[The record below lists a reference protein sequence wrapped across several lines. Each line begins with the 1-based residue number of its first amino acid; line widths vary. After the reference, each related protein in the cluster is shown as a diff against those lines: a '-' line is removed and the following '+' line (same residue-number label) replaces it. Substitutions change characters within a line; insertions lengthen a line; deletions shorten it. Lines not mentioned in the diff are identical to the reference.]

1 MMGESVKPWSLH
13 LALILGLGVALALL
27 PPYPATML
35 ARILVL
41 AVFAIGYNLAFGYT
55 GLLSLGH
62 ALFLAAGVFA
72 AGLSAQFWGLGAGPA
87 LVLGMLA
94 GGGMAA
100 AVGLLALRT
109 AGVSFMIVTLM
120 FAQAGYLCVLYF
132 GTLTGGDEGFTLPA
146 ASRMIFGFDLSTD
159 APRFVAALVLFALG
173 LLASLALV
181 RSPFGRSM
189 VALRENEERSRMLG
203 LNPFA
208 VKLTVLVISGLYA
221 GAAGAAYALL
231 FGYAGANFATIQYSI
246 LPMLYVLLGGAGTT
260 IGPFLGTLLM
270 FVLIEVTSRLARV
283 WPMLEGMEYFL
294 IGATLVILVLFAPRG
309 ILGTLRERGLK
320 WLP

>member
-1 MMGESVKPWSLH
+1 MGESVKPFALH
-13 LALILGLGVALALL
+13 LALILALAVALAVL

-41 AVFAIGYNLAFGYT
+41 AVFAMGYNLAYGYT

-72 AGLSAQFWGLGAGPA
+72 AGLSAQFWGLSAGPA
-87 LVLGMLA
+87 LLLGVLA
-94 GGGMAA
+94 GGGMATT
-100 AVGLLALRT
+100 VGLLALRT

-120 FAQAGYLCVLYF
+120 FAQAGYLTLLYF
-132 GTLTGGDEGFTLPA
+132 GPITGGDEGFTLPA
-146 ASRMIFGFDLSTD
+146 ASRVILGFDLSTD
-159 APRFVAALVLFALG
+159 TPRFVAALFLFAIG
-173 LLASLALV
+173 LLVSLALV

-189 VALRENEERSRMLG
+189 VAMRENEERSRMLG
-203 LNPFA
+203 INPFA
-208 VKLTVLVISGLYA
+208 VKLAALVISGLYA

-260 IGPFLGTLLM
+260 IGPFLGALLM
-270 FVLIEVTSRLARV
+270 FVLIEGTSRLARF
-283 WPMLEGMEYFL
+283 WPVLEGMDYFM
-294 IGATLVILVLFAPRG
+294 IGAALVVLVLFAPRG
-309 ILGTLRERGLK
+309 ILGTLRERGRK